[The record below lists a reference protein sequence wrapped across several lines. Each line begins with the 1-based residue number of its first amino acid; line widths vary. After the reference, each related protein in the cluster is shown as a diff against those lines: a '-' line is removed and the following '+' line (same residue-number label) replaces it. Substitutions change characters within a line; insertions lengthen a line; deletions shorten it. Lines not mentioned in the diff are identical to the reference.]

1 MPESRPDEA
10 LVKLVKLTVET
21 VETEETLETRQ
32 WSCDDL

>member
-21 VETEETLETRQ
+21 VETEKTLETRQ